1 MPARRLQRSRVPAG
15 LRAWLFDNSSLTRRL
30 QQRYRGE
37 FSVRVLYQSWC
48 RPLWHERRAIG
59 MRDHEQALIRQV
71 QLLCGELPLV
81 FARTVI
87 PVGTLHGAQRRLAH
101 LGNRPLGALLFADK
115 SVYRGPME
123 VARISGEHEGYATI
137 VGSARMA
144 EEIWGRRSLFYFG
157 SRPLLVSEI
166 FLPAIACQTGGH

>member
-1 MPARRLQRSRVPAG
+1 MPAQRLQRSRVPVG
-15 LRAWLFDNSSLTRRL
+15 LRTWLFDSASLTRRL

-48 RPLWHERRAIG
+48 RPLRNERRAIG

-71 QLLCGELPLV
+71 QLLCGKQPLV

-123 VARISGEHEGYATI
+123 IARISAEHEGYAAI
-137 VGSARMA
+137 VGSARTA
-144 EEIWGRRSLFYFG
+144 EDIWGRRSLFYFG

-166 FLPAIACQTGGH
+166 FLPAITHQTSGQ